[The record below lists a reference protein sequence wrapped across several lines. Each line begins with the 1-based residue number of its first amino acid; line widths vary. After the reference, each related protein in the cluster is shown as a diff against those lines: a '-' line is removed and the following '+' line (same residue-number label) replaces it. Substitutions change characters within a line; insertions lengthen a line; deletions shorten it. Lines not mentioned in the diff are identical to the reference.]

1 MDRKELKEEICDAC
15 SRAEAVFY
23 RYGIPAGDMEDLM
36 QDVFL
41 TAYAGIDKLKDES
54 RLLAWVRGISRNKA
68 REYWRSEARRRR
80 NLSLDSA
87 EGMAFFER
95 TNRGRTD
102 REGDT
107 LYAVIAAEETLRC
120 VCSAMAAMSEKGLK
134 TVLLHDFRGYSL
146 KEISELEG
154 MNYATVRTIY
164 NRAIKKLREIT
175 KDRSR

>member
-1 MDRKELKEEICDAC
+1 MNRKELKKEICDAC
-15 SRAEAVFY
+15 SRAAAVFY
-23 RYGIPAGDMEDLM
+23 RYGIPDGDMEDLM

-41 TAYAGIDKLKDES
+41 TAYANVDKLKDEG

-68 REYWRSEARRRR
+68 REYWKSEARRRR

-95 TNRGRTD
+95 TSHSRTY
-102 REGDT
+102 RNGDI
-107 LYAVIAAEETLRC
+107 LYEIIAGEETLRR
-120 VCSAMAAMSEKGLK
+120 VCSAMAAMNEKDLK
-134 TVLLHDFRGYSL
+134 TVMLHDFRGYSL

-164 NRAIKKLREIT
+164 SRAIKKLREIT
-175 KDRSR
+175 EDRSR